1 LEARVLLV
9 LSQFKVETV
18 VTASSVR
25 LPALGEAEAAETS
38 TETQPV
44 KTAVQAVVVDYLT
57 VRQVRQVLAV
67 KETQAARELLMT
79 QARAAAVQVRPVQT
93 RQQLTAGLVET
104 VLLQALTEPPRL
116 EPVVVE
122 AVQVQAVEP
131 VAVVE
136 LVAVVKVVI
145 LELLILLQEQQTL
158 AEAAVEV
165 QLQFLEMVQPV
176 AQVS

>member
-1 LEARVLLV
+1 VLLV

-18 VTASSVR
+18 VTASLAA
-25 LPALGEAEAAETS
+25 LPALGEAVVVEMS

-44 KTAVQAVVVDYLT
+44 KMVVLAVVVDYLT
-57 VRQVRQVLAV
+57 VQLVRQVLAV
-67 KETQAARELLMT
+67 KETQAERELLMT

-131 VAVVE
+131 VALVE
-136 LVAVVKVVI
+136 PVAVVKVVI
-145 LELLILLQEQQTL
+145 LELLTLLQERQTL
-158 AEAAVEV
+158 VVAAVEV